1 MIIASRGAA
10 GPGEVLV
17 QVRGGTEAFLAW
29 SEQPLARGTSV
40 LIVESRG
47 TRTVDVVPFPESTD
61 PLDELDRL

>member
-1 MIIASRGAA
+1 MIIGSRGAA